1 MRLFPVAYAKEG
13 NAMLK
18 RLAASIREYKKKS
31 ILTPILVSVEVIME
45 CLIPFIIATLVTEVE
60 GKSHAGFTY
69 WVFERVLGQTLPAG
83 SSLPVIVFYGCLL
96 VVMAGISL
104 LFGTLAGMT
113 GADASCGFAKNL
125 RHDLFAKVQTFSFSN
140 VDRFSSASLV
150 TRLTTDVANVQMA
163 YMMLIRVAVRCPF
176 MLIFSM
182 VMAFVMGGKMALI
195 FVAVVPFLGVVLFS
209 IIHKVMPLFRRVF
222 RKYDRLN
229 ESIEENVRGMRVVK
243 SFVREDYEREKFD
256 AAASDVKNDFTRAE
270 KILALNGP
278 TMQLCLNTV
287 MIFTLLF
294 GSYLIIDTAG
304 VAFNVGKLSALL
316 TYGFQILFSL
326 MMVSVVFVTI
336 TMSLESARRISE
348 VLVEK
353 PAIQSPKEPLLSMKD
368 GSVVFEGVSFRYSE
382 KAEKNALENINLH
395 IQSGETVGIL
405 GGTGTS
411 KTTLIQ
417 LISRLYDATEG
428 RVLVGG
434 EDVRSY
440 DVTFLRDSVA
450 VVLQKN
456 LLFSGT
462 IKENLRWGNP
472 LATDE
477 ELIEA
482 CKMAEAHEFVSSFPQ
497 GYDTY
502 IEQGGSNVSGGQKQ
516 RLCIARALLKKP
528 KILILDDSTSAV
540 DTKTDAMIRFALKT
554 YMPETTKIII
564 AQRVASVMDADK
576 ILWMDGGKIAYMG
589 THEELLASSSEYREI
604 YESQCKVD

>member
-1 MRLFPVAYAKEG
+1 
-13 NAMLK
+13 MLK
-18 RLAASIREYKKKS
+18 RLAASIREFKKKS

-60 GKSHAGFTY
+60 GKEHAGFTRF
-69 WVFERVLGQTLPAG
+69 VFERIFGQTLPEG
-83 SSLPVIVFYGCLL
+83 SSLSVIVFYGCLL
-96 VVMAGISL
+96 IVMACVSL

-125 RHDLFAKVQTFSFSN
+125 RHDLFERVEDFSFSN
-140 VDRFSSASLV
+140 VDKFSTASLV

-163 YMMLIRVAVRCPF
+163 FMMLIRVAVRCPF
-176 MLIFSM
+176 MLVFSL
-182 VMAFVMGGKMALI
+182 VMSFVMGGKMAFI
-195 FVAVVPFLGVVLFS
+195 FIALVPFLAVVLFS

-229 ESIEENVRGMRVVK
+229 ESIEENIRGMRVVK
-243 SFVREDYEREKFD
+243 SFVREDYEKEKFD

-270 KILALNGP
+270 KILVLNGP
-278 TMQLCLNTV
+278 VMQLCLNAV

-294 GSYLIIDTAG
+294 GSYLIITTGG

-348 VLVEK
+348 VLNEK
-353 PAIQSPKEPLLSMKD
+353 SALKSPENPLLTMKD
-368 GSVVFEGVSFRYSE
+368 GSVDFKGVSFRYSE
-382 KAEKNALENINLH
+382 KAEKNALEGVNLH
-395 IQSGETVGIL
+395 IGSGETVGIL

-428 RVLVGG
+428 EVLVGG
-434 EDVRSY
+434 ENVKKYELS
-440 DVTFLRDSVA
+440 FLRDSVA

-462 IKENLRWGNP
+462 IKENLCWGNP
-472 LATDE
+472 EATDE

-482 CKMAEAHEFVSSFPQ
+482 CKMAEAHEFVSSFPD

-540 DTKTDAMIRFALKT
+540 DTKTDAMIRSALKT

-589 THEELLASSSEYREI
+589 THEELLATSPEYREI
-604 YESQCKVD
+604 YESQCRTN